1 MSVPRMSC
9 KQEPAAYRSGK
20 GVERRRRRV
29 RLDLQITLDEEG
41 GSEQSKEGTKSKK
54 ELLRTKKDGEWLSW
68 KPHEAEI

>member
-9 KQEPAAYRSGK
+9 EQEPAAYRSGK
-20 GVERRRRRV
+20 RVERRRV

-54 ELLRTKKDGEWLSW
+54 GLLRTKKDGEWLSW
-68 KPHEAEI
+68 QPHEAEI